1 MEIKGK
7 IWKYGGNVNTDVILP
22 GRYCNLSDPL
32 EMAQHCMEDL
42 DPEFVR
48 KILPGDIILAGANF
62 GCGSSR
68 EVAPLSIKASGIA
81 AIVAV
86 SFARIFYRNCINI
99 GLPIFE
105 CPPAFPGIEEGDE
118 IAVDPVSGKIRNLTT
133 GSSFQA
139 APFPEF
145 MQKIMAKG
153 GLVAYAGDR
162 LAELHNQ
169 SV

>member
-1 MEIKGK
+1 MTIKGK
-7 IWKYGGNVNTDVILP
+7 VWKYGKNVDTDVIIP
-22 GRYCNLSDPL
+22 GRYCNIGDPAIL
-32 EMAQHCMEDL
+32 AKHCMEDL
-42 DPEFVR
+42 DPDFVT
-48 KILPGDIILAGANF
+48 KISPGDIILADSNF

-68 EVAPLSIKASGIA
+68 EVAPLSIKASGIS

-105 CPPAFPGIEEGDE
+105 CPEAFAGIDEGDE
-118 IAVDPVSGKIRNLTT
+118 IVVDPATGVVENVTKGKK
-133 GSSFQA
+133 FQA

-162 LAELHNQ
+162 LAEIKQ
-169 SV
+169 K